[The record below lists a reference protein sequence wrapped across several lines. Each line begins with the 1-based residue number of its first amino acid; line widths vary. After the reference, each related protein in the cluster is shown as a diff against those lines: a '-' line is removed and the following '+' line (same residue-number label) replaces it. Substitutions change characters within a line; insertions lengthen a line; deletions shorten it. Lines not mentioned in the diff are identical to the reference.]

1 MRIDI
6 DAFNVLQVLVEEG
19 SFAKASERLH
29 KAQSAVSYQIKK
41 LEQHLGVTLFN
52 RDHYRAE
59 LTPEGKVILA
69 EGQRLLQHLANIEHL
84 ASRFSQGWE
93 PKLELVI
100 DGALPM
106 EPIMTALK
114 RMSEHNIPTKV
125 QLNME
130 FLGGVQH
137 RFERDQA
144 DLMLVKDY
152 RTGPSYHPKPLPAI
166 TSVLVASSQHPLSQL
181 KDISLPELQQH
192 VELTIEDSSPGKRDR
207 DEMQFGGDKVFYLSG
222 FIMKKNAL
230 LKGLGFGW
238 MPDFLIAEELHQ
250 GQLIEIDFIGGN
262 RFSFT
267 PQLVSTLERPLG
279 RAGQLFTE
287 LILQEFAQ
295 YQLQQQ
301 SGLSGA
307 GLG

>member
-19 SFAKASERLH
+19 SFAKAAERLH
-29 KAQSAVSYQIKK
+29 KAQSAVSYQVKK
-41 LEQHLGVTLFN
+41 LEEHLGVPLFS
-52 RDHYRAE
+52 REQYRAE
-59 LTPEGKVILA
+59 LTQEGRVILA

-84 ASRFSQGWE
+84 ASRFSEGWE

-114 RMSEHNIPTKV
+114 RMAEHQIPTKI

-137 RFERDQA
+137 RFERDNA

-152 RTGPSYHPKPLPAI
+152 RTGPYYHPQPLPAI
-166 TSVLVASSQHPLSQL
+166 TSVLVASASHPLSFIRE
-181 KDISLPELQQH
+181 ISLSELQQH
-192 VELTIEDSSPGKRDR
+192 VELTIEDSSPNKSYR

-238 MPDFLIAEELHQ
+238 LPDFLVQEELVK
-250 GQLIEIDFIGGN
+250 GELVEIDFVGGS
-262 RFSFT
+262 RYTFI

-287 LILQEFAQ
+287 LILEEFAKAEQ
-295 YQLQQQ
+295 FN
-301 SGLSGA
+301 GV

>member
-1 MRIDI
+1 
-6 DAFNVLQVLVEEG
+6 VEEG
-19 SFAKASERLH
+19 SFAKAAERLH
-29 KAQSAVSYQIKK
+29 KAQSAVSYQVKK
-41 LEQHLGVTLFN
+41 LEEHLGVQLFS
-52 RDHYRAE
+52 RDQYRAE
-59 LTPEGKVILA
+59 LTSEGRVILA

-84 ASRFSQGWE
+84 ASRFSEGWE

-114 RMSEHNIPTKV
+114 RMAEHQIPTKI

-137 RFERDQA
+137 RFERDNA

-152 RTGPSYHPKPLPAI
+152 RTGPYYHPQPLPAI
-166 TSVLVASSQHPLSQL
+166 TSVLVTSASHPLAQL
-181 KDISLPELQQH
+181 NKISLSELQQH
-192 VELTIEDSSPGKRDR
+192 VELTIEDSSPNKTYR
-207 DEMQFGGDKVFYLSG
+207 DELQFGGDKVFYLSG

-238 MPDFLIAEELHQ
+238 LPDFLVQEELLS
-250 GQLIEIDFIGGN
+250 GELVEVDFVGGS
-262 RFSFT
+262 RYTFI

-279 RAGQLFTE
+279 RAGKLFTE
-287 LILQEFAQ
+287 LILEEFAKAEQ
-295 YQLQQQ
+295 FN
-301 SGLSGA
+301 GV

>member
-19 SFAKASERLH
+19 SFAKAAERLH
-29 KAQSAVSYQIKK
+29 KAQSAVSYQVKK
-41 LEQHLGVTLFN
+41 LEEHLGVQLFS
-52 RDHYRAE
+52 RDQYRAE
-59 LTPEGKVILA
+59 LTSEGRVILA

-84 ASRFSQGWE
+84 ASRFSEGWE

-114 RMSEHNIPTKV
+114 RMAEHQIPTKI

-137 RFERDQA
+137 RFERDNA

-152 RTGPSYHPKPLPAI
+152 RTGPYYHPQPLPAI
-166 TSVLVASSQHPLSQL
+166 TSVLVTSALHPLAQQ
-181 KDISLPELQQH
+181 KHISLPELQQH
-192 VELTIEDSSPGKRDR
+192 VELTIEDSSPNKTYR
-207 DEMQFGGDKVFYLSG
+207 DELQFGGDKVFYLSG

-238 MPDFLIAEELHQ
+238 LPDFLVQEELLS
-250 GQLIEIDFIGGN
+250 GELVEVDFVGGS
-262 RFSFT
+262 RYTFI

-279 RAGQLFTE
+279 RAGKLFTE
-287 LILQEFAQ
+287 LILEEFAKAEQ
-295 YQLQQQ
+295 FN
-301 SGLSGA
+301 GV

>member
-19 SFAKASERLH
+19 SFAKAAERLH
-29 KAQSAVSYQIKK
+29 KAQSAVSYQVKK
-41 LEQHLGVTLFN
+41 LEEHLGVQLFS
-52 RDHYRAE
+52 RDQYRAE
-59 LTPEGKVILA
+59 LTSEGRVILA

-84 ASRFSQGWE
+84 ASRFSEGWE

-114 RMSEHNIPTKV
+114 RMAEHQIPTKI

-137 RFERDQA
+137 RFERDNA

-152 RTGPSYHPKPLPAI
+152 RTGPYYHPQPLPAI
-166 TSVLVASSQHPLSQL
+166 TSVLVASALHPLASL
-181 KDISLPELQQH
+181 KRISLSELQQH
-192 VELTIEDSSPGKRDR
+192 VELTIEDSSPNKTYR
-207 DEMQFGGDKVFYLSG
+207 DELQFGGDKVFYLSG

-238 MPDFLIAEELHQ
+238 LPDFLVQEELLS
-250 GQLIEIDFIGGN
+250 GELVEVDFVGGS
-262 RFSFT
+262 RYTFI

-279 RAGQLFTE
+279 RAGKLFTE
-287 LILQEFAQ
+287 LILEEFAKAEQ
-295 YQLQQQ
+295 FN
-301 SGLSGA
+301 GV

>member
-19 SFAKASERLH
+19 SFAKAAERLH
-29 KAQSAVSYQIKK
+29 KAQSAVSYQVKK
-41 LEQHLGVTLFN
+41 LEEHLGVQLFS
-52 RDHYRAE
+52 RDQYRAE
-59 LTPEGKVILA
+59 LTSEGRVILA

-84 ASRFSQGWE
+84 ASRFSEGWE

-114 RMSEHNIPTKV
+114 RMAEHQIPTKI

-137 RFERDQA
+137 RFERDNA

-152 RTGPSYHPKPLPAI
+152 RTGPYYHPQPLPAI
-166 TSVLVASSQHPLSQL
+166 TSVLVTSASHPLALL
-181 KDISLPELQQH
+181 KKISLPELQQH
-192 VELTIEDSSPGKRDR
+192 VELTIEDSSPNKTYR
-207 DEMQFGGDKVFYLSG
+207 DELQFGGDKVFYLSG

-238 MPDFLIAEELHQ
+238 LPDFLVQEELLR
-250 GQLIEIDFIGGN
+250 GELVEVDFVGGS
-262 RFSFT
+262 RYTFI

-279 RAGQLFTE
+279 RAGKLFTE
-287 LILQEFAQ
+287 LILEEFAKAEQ
-295 YQLQQQ
+295 FN
-301 SGLSGA
+301 GV

>member
-19 SFAKASERLH
+19 SFAKAAERLH
-29 KAQSAVSYQIKK
+29 KAQSAVSYQVKK
-41 LEQHLGVTLFN
+41 LEEHLGVQLFS
-52 RDHYRAE
+52 RDQYRAE
-59 LTPEGKVILA
+59 LTSEGRVILA

-84 ASRFSQGWE
+84 ASRFSEGWE

-114 RMSEHNIPTKV
+114 RMAEHQIPTKI

-137 RFERDQA
+137 RFERDNA

-152 RTGPSYHPKPLPAI
+152 RTGPYYHPQPLPAI
-166 TSVLVASSQHPLSQL
+166 TSVLVTSASHPLAQQ
-181 KDISLPELQQH
+181 KHISLPELQQH
-192 VELTIEDSSPGKRDR
+192 VELTIEDSSPNKTYR
-207 DEMQFGGDKVFYLSG
+207 DELQFGGDKVFYLSG

-238 MPDFLIAEELHQ
+238 LPDFLVQEELLS
-250 GQLIEIDFIGGN
+250 GELVEVDFVGGS
-262 RFSFT
+262 RYTFT

-279 RAGQLFTE
+279 RAGKLFTE
-287 LILQEFAQ
+287 LILEEFAKAGQ
-295 YQLQQQ
+295 FN
-301 SGLSGA
+301 GG

>member
-19 SFAKASERLH
+19 SFAKAAERLH
-29 KAQSAVSYQIKK
+29 KAQSAVSYQVKK
-41 LEQHLGVTLFN
+41 LEEHLGVQLFS
-52 RDHYRAE
+52 RDQYRAE
-59 LTPEGKVILA
+59 LTSEGRVILA

-84 ASRFSQGWE
+84 ASRFSEGWE

-114 RMSEHNIPTKV
+114 RMAEHQIPTKV

-137 RFERDQA
+137 RFERDNA

-152 RTGPSYHPKPLPAI
+152 RTGPYYHPQPLPAI
-166 TSVLVASSQHPLSQL
+166 TSVLVTSASHPLAQQ
-181 KDISLPELQQH
+181 KHISLPELQQH
-192 VELTIEDSSPGKRDR
+192 VELTIEDSSPNKTYR
-207 DEMQFGGDKVFYLSG
+207 DELQFGGDKVFYLSG

-238 MPDFLIAEELHQ
+238 LPDFLVQEELLS
-250 GQLIEIDFIGGN
+250 GELVEVDFVGGS
-262 RFSFT
+262 RYTFT

-279 RAGQLFTE
+279 RAGKLFTE
-287 LILQEFAQ
+287 LILEEFAKAGQ
-295 YQLQQQ
+295 FN
-301 SGLSGA
+301 GV

>member
-19 SFAKASERLH
+19 SFAKAAERLH
-29 KAQSAVSYQIKK
+29 KAQSAVSYQVKK
-41 LEQHLGVTLFN
+41 LEEHLGVPLFS
-52 RDHYRAE
+52 RDQYRAE
-59 LTPEGKVILA
+59 LTPEGRVILA
-69 EGQRLLQHLANIEHL
+69 EGRRLLQHLANIEHL
-84 ASRFSQGWE
+84 ASRFSEGWE

-114 RMSEHNIPTKV
+114 RMAEHQVPTKI

-137 RFERDQA
+137 RFERDNA

-152 RTGPSYHPKPLPAI
+152 RTGPYYHPQPLPEI
-166 TSVLVASSQHPLSQL
+166 TSVLVASCAHPLAVMRH
-181 KDISLPELQQH
+181 ISLPELQQH
-192 VELTIEDSSPGKRDR
+192 VELTIEDSSPNKSYR

-238 MPDFLIAEELHQ
+238 LPDFLVQEELTK
-250 GQLIEIDFIGGN
+250 GELVEVDFMGGS
-262 RFSFT
+262 RYTFT

-287 LILQEFAQ
+287 LILEEFAKAH
-295 YQLQQQ
+295 
-301 SGLSGA
+301 SFNGI

>member
-19 SFAKASERLH
+19 SFAKAAERLH
-29 KAQSAVSYQIKK
+29 KAQSAVSYQVKK
-41 LEQHLGVTLFN
+41 LEEHLGVQLFS
-52 RDHYRAE
+52 REQYRAE
-59 LTPEGKVILA
+59 LTQEGRVILA

-84 ASRFSQGWE
+84 ASRFSEGWE

-114 RMSEHNIPTKV
+114 RMAEHQIPTKI

-137 RFERDQA
+137 RFERDNA

-152 RTGPSYHPKPLPAI
+152 RTGPYYHPQPLPAI
-166 TSVLVASSQHPLSQL
+166 TSVLVASASHPLSFIRE
-181 KDISLPELQQH
+181 ISLSELQQH
-192 VELTIEDSSPGKRDR
+192 VELTIEDSSPNKSYR

-238 MPDFLIAEELHQ
+238 LPDFLVQEELVK
-250 GQLIEIDFIGGN
+250 GELVEIDFVGGS
-262 RFSFT
+262 RYTFI

-287 LILQEFAQ
+287 LILEEFAKAEQ
-295 YQLQQQ
+295 FN
-301 SGLSGA
+301 GV

>member
-19 SFAKASERLH
+19 SFAKAAERLH
-29 KAQSAVSYQIKK
+29 KAQSAVSYQVKK
-41 LEQHLGVTLFN
+41 LEEHLGVILFS
-52 RDHYRAE
+52 REQYRAE
-59 LTPEGKVILA
+59 LTPEGRVILA

-84 ASRFSQGWE
+84 ASRFSEGWE

-106 EPIMTALK
+106 EPILTALK
-114 RMSEHNIPTKV
+114 RMAEHQIPTKI

-137 RFERDQA
+137 RFERDNA

-152 RTGPSYHPKPLPAI
+152 RTGPYYSPQPLPAI
-166 TSVLVASSQHPLSQL
+166 TSILVASAAHPLATMS
-181 KDISLPELQQH
+181 KISLSELQQF
-192 VELTIEDSSPGKRDR
+192 VELTIEDSSPHKSYR

-222 FIMKKNAL
+222 FMMKKNAL

-238 MPDFLIAEELHQ
+238 LPDFLMQEDLARGELV
-250 GQLIEIDFIGGN
+250 EIDFVGGSRY
-262 RFSFT
+262 RFI

-287 LILQEFAQ
+287 LILEEFAKAEQ
-295 YQLQQQ
+295 FN
-301 SGLSGA
+301 GI

>member
-1 MRIDI
+1 MKIDVE
-6 DAFNVLQVLVEEG
+6 AFNVLQVLVEEG

-29 KAQSAVSYQIKK
+29 KAQSAVSYQVKK
-41 LEQHLGVTLFN
+41 LEQHLGVQLFN
-52 RDHYRAE
+52 RDQYRAE

-69 EGQRLLQHLANIEHL
+69 EGQRLLQHLSNIEHL
-84 ASRFSQGWE
+84 ASRFSEGWE

-114 RMSEHNIPTKV
+114 RMSEHNVPTKV

-137 RFERDQA
+137 RFERDKA

-152 RTGPSYHPKPLPAI
+152 TAAPYFSVKQLPTV
-166 TSVLVASSQHPLSQL
+166 TSLLVCSAQHPLANLES
-181 KDISLPELQQH
+181 ISLTELQQH
-192 VELTIEDSSPGKRDR
+192 VELTIEDSAPTQQR
-207 DEMQFGGDKVFYLSG
+207 DELQFGGDKVFYLSG
-222 FIMKKNAL
+222 FIMKKNAI

-238 MPDFLIAEELHQ
+238 MPAFLINDELATN
-250 GQLIEIDFIGGN
+250 QLALVDFVGGH
-262 RFSFT
+262 RFRFT

-279 RAGQLFTE
+279 RAGKLFTD
-287 LILQEFAQ
+287 LILEEFALFDKQ
-295 YQLQQQ
+295 RHIE
-301 SGLSGA
+301 GA
-307 GLG
+307 

>member
-6 DAFNVLQVLVEEG
+6 DSFNVLQVLVEEG

-29 KAQSAVSYQIKK
+29 KAQSAVSYQVKK

-52 RDHYRAE
+52 RDKYRAE
-59 LTPEGKVILA
+59 LTSEGKIILI
-69 EGQRLLQHLANIEHL
+69 EGQRLLEQLANIEHL

-100 DGALPM
+100 DGSLPM

-114 RMSEHNIPTKV
+114 RMSEHNVPTKI

-137 RFERDQA
+137 RFERDKA

-152 RTGPSYHPKPLPAI
+152 RSGPYYDAKPLPSI
-166 TSVLVASSQHPLSQL
+166 TSVLVVANSHPLALAKEVSLSQ
-181 KDISLPELQQH
+181 LQQH
-192 VELTIEDSSPGKRDR
+192 VELTIEDSSPSRLGR
-207 DEMQFGGDKVFYLSG
+207 DELQFGGDKVFYLSG

-238 MPDFLIAEELHQ
+238 MPDFLIGEELAA
-250 GQLIEIDFIGGN
+250 GELVMVDFMGGS
-262 RFSFT
+262 RFNYT
-267 PQLVSTLERPLG
+267 PQLVSTLARPLG

-287 LILQEFAQ
+287 LILQEFDLFHQDLADGS
-295 YQLQQQ
+295 
-301 SGLSGA
+301 SGL

>member
-19 SFAKASERLH
+19 SFSKASERLH
-29 KAQSAVSYQIKK
+29 KAQSAVSYQVKK

-52 RDHYRAE
+52 RDNYRAE

-84 ASRFSQGWE
+84 ANRYSQGWE

-106 EPIMTALK
+106 EPIMSALK
-114 RMSEHNIPTKV
+114 LMSEHNIPTKI

-152 RTGPSYHPKPLPAI
+152 RTGPSYHPKPLPTI
-166 TSVLVASSQHPLSQL
+166 TSVLVAAGVHPLSQRQG
-181 KDISLPELQQH
+181 ISLSELQQH
-192 VELTIEDSSPGKRDR
+192 VELTIEDSSPGKRAR

-238 MPDFLIAEELHQ
+238 MPDFLITEELAN
-250 GQLIEIDFIGGN
+250 GELTAIDFVGGN

-287 LILQEFAQ
+287 LILQEFAL
-295 YQLQQQ
+295 YQQQ
-301 SGLSGA
+301 QTGLSGV

>member
-19 SFAKASERLH
+19 SFAKAAERLH
-29 KAQSAVSYQIKK
+29 KAQSAVSYQVKK
-41 LEQHLGVTLFN
+41 LEEHLGVQLFS
-52 RDHYRAE
+52 RDQYRAE
-59 LTPEGKVILA
+59 LTSEGRVILA

-84 ASRFSQGWE
+84 ASRFSEGWE

-114 RMSEHNIPTKV
+114 RMAEHQIPTKI

-137 RFERDQA
+137 RFERDNA

-152 RTGPSYHPKPLPAI
+152 RTGPYYHPQPLPAI
-166 TSVLVASSQHPLSQL
+166 TSVLVTSASHPLALL
-181 KDISLPELQQH
+181 KKISLPELQQH
-192 VELTIEDSSPGKRDR
+192 VELTIEDSSPNKTYR
-207 DEMQFGGDKVFYLSG
+207 DELQFGGDKVFYLSG

-238 MPDFLIAEELHQ
+238 LPDFLVQAELLSGELV
-250 GQLIEIDFIGGN
+250 EVDFVGGS
-262 RFSFT
+262 RYTFI
-267 PQLVSTLERPLG
+267 PQLVSTLERPL
-279 RAGQLFTE
+279 
-287 LILQEFAQ
+287 
-295 YQLQQQ
+295 
-301 SGLSGA
+301 
-307 GLG
+307 

>member
-19 SFAKASERLH
+19 SFAKAAERLH
-29 KAQSAVSYQIKK
+29 KAQSAVSYQVKK
-41 LEQHLGVTLFN
+41 LEEHLGVQLFS
-52 RDHYRAE
+52 RDQYRAE
-59 LTPEGKVILA
+59 LTSEGRVILA

-84 ASRFSQGWE
+84 ASRFSEGWE

-114 RMSEHNIPTKV
+114 RMAEHQIPTKI

-137 RFERDQA
+137 RFERDNA

-152 RTGPSYHPKPLPAI
+152 RTGPYYHPQPLPAI
-166 TSVLVASSQHPLSQL
+166 TSVLVTSALHPLAQQ
-181 KDISLPELQQH
+181 KHISLPELQQH
-192 VELTIEDSSPGKRDR
+192 VELTIEDSSPNKTYR
-207 DEMQFGGDKVFYLSG
+207 DELQFGGDKVFYLSG

-238 MPDFLIAEELHQ
+238 LPDFLVQAELLSGELV
-250 GQLIEIDFIGGN
+250 EIDFVGGS
-262 RFSFT
+262 RYTFI

-279 RAGQLFTE
+279 RAGKLFTE
-287 LILQEFAQ
+287 LILEEFAKAEQ
-295 YQLQQQ
+295 FN
-301 SGLSGA
+301 GV

>member
-6 DAFNVLQVLVEEG
+6 DTFNVLQVLVEEG

-52 RDHYRAE
+52 RDKYRAE
-59 LTPEGKVILA
+59 LTAEGKIILI
-69 EGQRLLQHLANIEHL
+69 EGQRLLEQLANIEHL

-100 DGALPM
+100 DGSLPM

-114 RMSEHNIPTKV
+114 RMSEQQVPTKIK
-125 QLNME
+125 LNME

-137 RFERDQA
+137 RFEQDKA

-152 RTGPSYHPKPLPAI
+152 RTGPYYHAKPLPSI
-166 TSVLVASSQHPLSQL
+166 TSVLVIAHSHPLAQRTQ
-181 KDISLPELQQH
+181 ISLSELQQH
-192 VELTIEDSSPGKRDR
+192 VELTIEDSSPMGVTR
-207 DEMQFGGDKVFYLSG
+207 DELQFGGDKVFYLSG

-238 MPDFLIAEELHQ
+238 MPDFLIGEELTK
-250 GQLIEIDFIGGN
+250 GELVAVDFVGGN
-262 RFSFT
+262 RFHYT
-267 PQLVSTLERPLG
+267 PQLVSTLARPLG

-287 LILQEFAQ
+287 FILEEFDVFHNNQA
-295 YQLQQQ
+295 LGTSG
-301 SGLSGA
+301 SGLG
-307 GLG
+307 

>member
-19 SFAKASERLH
+19 SFAKAAERLH
-29 KAQSAVSYQIKK
+29 KAQSAVSYQVKK
-41 LEQHLGVTLFN
+41 LEEHLGVQLFS
-52 RDHYRAE
+52 RDQYRAE
-59 LTPEGKVILA
+59 LTSEGRVILA

-84 ASRFSQGWE
+84 ASRFSEGWE

-114 RMSEHNIPTKV
+114 RMAEHQIPTKI

-137 RFERDQA
+137 RFERDNA

-152 RTGPSYHPKPLPAI
+152 RTGPYYHPQPLPAI
-166 TSVLVASSQHPLSQL
+166 TSVLVTSALHPLAQQ
-181 KDISLPELQQH
+181 KHISLPELQQH
-192 VELTIEDSSPGKRDR
+192 VELTIEDSSPNKTYR
-207 DEMQFGGDKVFYLSG
+207 DELQFGGDKVFYLSG

-238 MPDFLIAEELHQ
+238 LPDFLVQEELLS
-250 GQLIEIDFIGGN
+250 GELVEVDFVGGS
-262 RFSFT
+262 RYTFT

-279 RAGQLFTE
+279 RAGKLFTE
-287 LILQEFAQ
+287 LILEEFAK
-295 YQLQQQ
+295 
-301 SGLSGA
+301 A
-307 GLG
+307 GLFNGVGLG

>member
-19 SFAKASERLH
+19 SFAKAAERLH
-29 KAQSAVSYQIKK
+29 KAQSAVSYQVKK
-41 LEQHLGVTLFN
+41 LEEHLGVQLFS
-52 RDHYRAE
+52 RDQYRAE
-59 LTPEGKVILA
+59 LTSEGRVILA

-84 ASRFSQGWE
+84 ASRFSEGWE

-114 RMSEHNIPTKV
+114 RMAEHQIPTKI

-137 RFERDQA
+137 RFERDNA

-152 RTGPSYHPKPLPAI
+152 RTGPYYHPQPLPAI
-166 TSVLVASSQHPLSQL
+166 TSVLVTSASHPLAQQ
-181 KDISLPELQQH
+181 KHISLPELQQH
-192 VELTIEDSSPGKRDR
+192 VELTIEDSSPNKTYR
-207 DEMQFGGDKVFYLSG
+207 DELQFGGDKVFYLSG

-238 MPDFLIAEELHQ
+238 LPDFLVQEELLS
-250 GQLIEIDFIGGN
+250 GELVEVDFVGGS
-262 RFSFT
+262 RYTFT

-279 RAGQLFTE
+279 RAGKLFTE
-287 LILQEFAQ
+287 LILEEFAK
-295 YQLQQQ
+295 
-301 SGLSGA
+301 A
-307 GLG
+307 GQFNGVGFG

>member
-1 MRIDI
+1 MRIDV
-6 DAFNVLQVLVEEG
+6 DAFKVLEVLVEEG
-19 SFAKASERLH
+19 SFAKAAERLH

-41 LEQHLGVTLFN
+41 LEQHLGVSLLS
-52 RDHYRAE
+52 REQYRAE
-59 LTPEGKVILA
+59 LTAEGRVILA
-69 EGQRLLQHLANIEHL
+69 EGQRLLSHLANIEHL
-84 ASRFSQGWE
+84 ASRFSEGWE

-114 RMSEHNIPTKV
+114 RMAEHQIPTKI

-137 RFERDQA
+137 RFERDNA

-152 RTGPSYHPKPLPAI
+152 RTGPYYYAKPLPAI
-166 TSVLVASSQHPLSQL
+166 TSVLLAAPHHPLAGRKAL
-181 KDISLPELQQH
+181 TLTELQQH
-192 VELTIEDSSPGKRDR
+192 VELTIEDSSPVKTYR
-207 DEMQFGGDKVFYLSG
+207 DELQFGGDKVFYLSG

-238 MPDFLIAEELHQ
+238 MPDFLVRDELKA
-250 GQLIEIDFIGGN
+250 GLLTEIDFVGGS
-262 RFSFT
+262 RYTFV

-279 RAGQLFTE
+279 RAGRLFTE
-287 LILQEFAQ
+287 LILEEFAKEPM
-295 YQLQQQ
+295 
-301 SGLSGA
+301 GIPE

>member
-1 MRIDI
+1 MRIDV
-6 DAFNVLQVLVEEG
+6 DAFKVLEVLVEEG
-19 SFAKASERLH
+19 SFAKAAERLH

-41 LEQHLGVTLFN
+41 LEQHLGVSLLS
-52 RDHYRAE
+52 REQYRAE
-59 LTPEGKVILA
+59 LTAEGRVILA
-69 EGQRLLQHLANIEHL
+69 EGQRLLSHLANIEHL
-84 ASRFSQGWE
+84 ASRFSEGWE

-114 RMSEHNIPTKV
+114 RMAEHQIPTKI

-137 RFERDQA
+137 RFERDNA

-152 RTGPSYHPKPLPAI
+152 RTGPYYHAKPLPDI
-166 TSVLVASSQHPLSQL
+166 TSVLVAAPHHPLSGRSQL
-181 KDISLPELQQH
+181 SLTELQQH
-192 VELTIEDSSPGKRDR
+192 VELTIEDSSPSKTNR
-207 DEMQFGGDKVFYLSG
+207 DELQFGGDKVFYLSG

-238 MPDFLIAEELHQ
+238 MPDFLVRDELLS
-250 GQLIEIDFIGGN
+250 GQLKEIDFVGGS
-262 RFSFT
+262 RYTFT

-279 RAGQLFTE
+279 RAGRLFTE
-287 LILQEFAQ
+287 LILEEFDREPM
-295 YQLQQQ
+295 
-301 SGLSGA
+301 GIPE

>member
-1 MRIDI
+1 MRIDV

-29 KAQSAVSYQIKK
+29 KAQSAVSYQVKK

-52 RDHYRAE
+52 RDKYRAE

-84 ASRFSQGWE
+84 ATRFSDGWE

-114 RMSEHNIPTKV
+114 RMSEYQIPTKI

-137 RFERDQA
+137 RFERDKA

-152 RTGPSYHPKPLPAI
+152 RTGPNYQPTALPAI
-166 TSVLVASSQHPLSQL
+166 TSLLVVANEHPLSH
-181 KDISLPELQQH
+181 KIDISLSDLQQH
-192 VELTIEDSSPGKRDR
+192 VELTIEDSSPIKRDK

-238 MPDFLIAEELHQ
+238 MPDFLIADELVSE
-250 GQLIEIDFIGGN
+250 QLKLVDFRGGN
-262 RFSFT
+262 RFKFT
-267 PQLVSTLERPLG
+267 PQLVSTHERPLG
-279 RAGQLFTE
+279 RAGKLFTS
-287 LILQEFAQ
+287 LIIEEFAL
-295 YQLQQQ
+295 YQH
-301 SGLSGA
+301 
-307 GLG
+307 

>member
-19 SFAKASERLH
+19 SFAKAAERLH
-29 KAQSAVSYQIKK
+29 KAQSAVSYQVKK
-41 LEQHLGVTLFN
+41 LEEHLGVQLFS
-52 RDHYRAE
+52 RDQYRAE
-59 LTPEGKVILA
+59 LTSEGRVILA

-84 ASRFSQGWE
+84 ASRFSEGWE

-114 RMSEHNIPTKV
+114 RMAEHQIPTKI

-137 RFERDQA
+137 RFERDNA

-152 RTGPSYHPKPLPAI
+152 RTGPYYHPQPLPAI
-166 TSVLVASSQHPLSQL
+166 TSVLVTSASHPLALL
-181 KDISLPELQQH
+181 KKISLPELQQH
-192 VELTIEDSSPGKRDR
+192 VELTIEDSSPNKTYR
-207 DEMQFGGDKVFYLSG
+207 DELQFGGDKVFYLSG

-238 MPDFLIAEELHQ
+238 LPDFLVQEELLS
-250 GQLIEIDFIGGN
+250 GELVEVDFVGGS
-262 RFSFT
+262 RYTFI

-279 RAGQLFTE
+279 RAGKLFTE
-287 LILQEFAQ
+287 LILEEFAKAEQ
-295 YQLQQQ
+295 FN
-301 SGLSGA
+301 GV

>member
-1 MRIDI
+1 
-6 DAFNVLQVLVEEG
+6 
-19 SFAKASERLH
+19 
-29 KAQSAVSYQIKK
+29 VSYQVKK
-41 LEQHLGVTLFN
+41 LEEHLGVQLFS
-52 RDHYRAE
+52 RDQYRAE
-59 LTPEGKVILA
+59 LTSEGRVILA

-84 ASRFSQGWE
+84 ASRFSEGWE

-114 RMSEHNIPTKV
+114 RMAEHQIPTKI

-137 RFERDQA
+137 RFERDNA

-152 RTGPSYHPKPLPAI
+152 RTGPYYHPQPL
-166 TSVLVASSQHPLSQL
+166 TSASHPLAQL
-181 KDISLPELQQH
+181 NKISLSELQQH
-192 VELTIEDSSPGKRDR
+192 VELTIEDSSPNKTYR
-207 DEMQFGGDKVFYLSG
+207 DELQFGGDKVFYLSG

-238 MPDFLIAEELHQ
+238 LPDFLVQEELLS
-250 GQLIEIDFIGGN
+250 GELVEVDFVGGS
-262 RFSFT
+262 RYTFI

-279 RAGQLFTE
+279 RAGKLFTE
-287 LILQEFAQ
+287 LILEEFAKAEQ
-295 YQLQQQ
+295 FN
-301 SGLSGA
+301 GV

>member
-6 DAFNVLQVLVEEG
+6 EAFNVLQVLVEEG
-19 SFAKASERLH
+19 SFAKAAERLH
-29 KAQSAVSYQIKK
+29 KAQSAVSYQVKK
-41 LEQHLGVTLFN
+41 LEDHLGVSLFS
-52 RDHYRAE
+52 REQYRAE
-59 LTPEGKVILA
+59 LTSEGRVILA
-69 EGQRLLQHLANIEHL
+69 EGRRLLQHLANIEHL
-84 ASRFSQGWE
+84 ASRFSEGWE

-114 RMSEHNIPTKV
+114 RMAERQIPTKI

-137 RFERDQA
+137 RFERDNA

-152 RTGPSYHPKPLPAI
+152 RTGPYYHPQPLPAV
-166 TSVLVASSQHPLSQL
+166 TSILVASASHPLAAIKQ
-181 KDISLPELQQH
+181 ISLPELQQH
-192 VELTIEDSSPGKRDR
+192 VELTIEDSSPNKSYR

-238 MPDFLIAEELHQ
+238 LPDFLAQEELVK
-250 GQLIEIDFIGGN
+250 GELVEIDFVGGS
-262 RFSFT
+262 RYTFI

-287 LILQEFAQ
+287 LILEEFAEAE
-295 YQLQQQ
+295 QLN
-301 SGLSGA
+301 GIA
-307 GLG
+307 LG

>member
-19 SFAKASERLH
+19 SFSKASERLH
-29 KAQSAVSYQIKK
+29 KAQSAVSYQVKK

-52 RDHYRAE
+52 RDNYRAE

-152 RTGPSYHPKPLPAI
+152 RTGPSYHPKPLPTI

-181 KDISLPELQQH
+181 KGISLPELQQH

-287 LILQEFAQ
+287 LILQEFAR
-295 YQLQQQ
+295 YQQQQQ

>member
-19 SFAKASERLH
+19 SFAKAAERLH
-29 KAQSAVSYQIKK
+29 KAQSAVSYQVKK
-41 LEQHLGVTLFN
+41 LEEHLGVQLFS
-52 RDHYRAE
+52 RDQYRAE
-59 LTPEGKVILA
+59 LTSEGRVILA

-84 ASRFSQGWE
+84 ASRFSEGWE

-114 RMSEHNIPTKV
+114 RMAEHQIPTKI

-137 RFERDQA
+137 RFERDNA

-152 RTGPSYHPKPLPAI
+152 RTGPYYHPQPLPAI
-166 TSVLVASSQHPLSQL
+166 TSVLVASALHPLASL
-181 KDISLPELQQH
+181 KRISLSELQQH
-192 VELTIEDSSPGKRDR
+192 VELTIEDSSPNKTYR
-207 DEMQFGGDKVFYLSG
+207 DELQFGGDKVFYLSG

-238 MPDFLIAEELHQ
+238 LPDFLVQAELLSGELV
-250 GQLIEIDFIGGN
+250 EIDFVGGS
-262 RFSFT
+262 RYTFI

-279 RAGQLFTE
+279 RAGKLFTE
-287 LILQEFAQ
+287 LILEEFAKAEQ
-295 YQLQQQ
+295 FN
-301 SGLSGA
+301 GV